1 MHCVR
6 SHGCDKSSYAMT
18 ISIALRY
25 SRDLIISVRVA
36 LANNNVRTDNCQDK
50 YRDKRARLHSHSRN
64 FAFAS
69 LRRSS
74 RSFVPRKCSTTLV
87 LRGRR
92 IDLSGLPEKSRQ
104 RETRAH
110 VGNAADEIVLTHNR
124 MMYCSLSQVEDGLS
138 FFLSLSLPLSSIVCL
153 V

>member
-1 MHCVR
+1 MHCDR
-6 SHGCDKSSYAMT
+6 SHGYNKSAYTMT
-18 ISIALRY
+18 ISIAARY
-25 SRDLIISVRVA
+25 SRDLIISVGVA
-36 LANNNVRTDNCQDK
+36 LANNNVRIDNCQDK

-64 FAFAS
+64 FAFAI

-74 RSFVPRKCSTTLV
+74 RLFVPRKCSTTLV

-110 VGNAADEIVLTHNR
+110 TLAMPLTRLFSRTTIEWCIAHFRNWK
-124 MMYCSLSQVEDGLS
+124 MVCLSFSLS
-138 FFLSLSLPLSSIVCL
+138 FIVCL